1 MYIATIPNRGSPP
14 ALLLR
19 EGYRQGKQVRTRTL
33 ANLTHWPAAR
43 VEALRRCLKG
53 EFDTIGATREPV
65 SDRIFAVL
73 FFLKEVA
80 QRLGIAPALGTQPLA
95 KPALLLLLAR
105 VAHQGSR
112 LSAVRWVEEHAVA
125 EILGITPF
133 DEDDLYAALDWLA
146 EHQDSIENR
155 LYRTYLNRVGK
166 PTVLVLYDVTS
177 YYFEGEQNELAE
189 YGYYRDEKKG
199 KKQIVI

>member
-1 MYIATIPNRGSPP
+1 MYVATIPNRGSPP

-19 EGYRQGKQVRTRTL
+19 EGYREGRQVKTRTL

-53 EFDTIGATREPV
+53 EFDAVGTTSEPV

-73 FFLKEVA
+73 FVLKEVA
-80 QRLGIAPALGTQPLA
+80 QRLGITSALGTQPLA
-95 KPALLLLLAR
+95 QLALLLILAR

-125 EILGITPF
+125 EVLGITPF
-133 DEDDLYAALDWLA
+133 DENDLYAALDWLA
-146 EHQDSIENR
+146 AHQEKIENQVNSYNDFTISSGLIR
-155 LYRTYLNRVGK
+155 ISHLGK
-166 PTVLVLYDVTS
+166 SGFLSNFFSIARIAFLVS
-177 YYFEGEQNELAE
+177 EIPFS
-189 YGYYRDEKKG
+189 
-199 KKQIVI
+199 

>member
-19 EGYRQGKQVRTRTL
+19 EGYREGKQVRTRTL

-53 EFDTIGATREPV
+53 EFDAVGTTSEPV

-73 FFLKEVA
+73 FVLKEVA
-80 QRLGIAPALGTQPLA
+80 QRLGITSALGTQPMA
-95 KPALLLLLAR
+95 KLALLLILAR

-125 EILGITPF
+125 EILGITQV
-133 DEDDLYAALDWLA
+133 DEDELYAALAWLA
-146 EHQDSIENR
+146 AHQDPIENR
-155 LYRTYLNRVGK
+155 LYRTYWSVSMILTGV
-166 PTVLVLYDVTS
+166 PW
-177 YYFEGEQNELAE
+177 
-189 YGYYRDEKKG
+189 
-199 KKQIVI
+199 